1 MIEIGARLAGA
12 EQQELSFLAAR
23 ESQPTRMVRH
33 RVDDDTSVGLYS
45 QHQHVRSVYLFSPAA
60 GVLRNAERLDQL
72 ASLLPSFQRDV
83 IPYRQGSAVPRTDD
97 LWTSLG
103 YVVVLA
109 TTDLARLERDEAL
122 VREIEAGLTIGYS
135 G

>member
-23 ESQPTRMVRH
+23 ESQSTRMVRH